1 MRHTKGLLLNIF
13 NKRKDTQI
21 TDMIKSSRFDY
32 SEQLLDIEFNQS
44 LSQQDMARI
53 AGIPLEQ
60 FLDYEMGSNKYK
72 VSEYK
77 KLIARIKNN
86 LSYDKNTSFFLSKQK
101 ETKQNAT
108 QWKVTFQ
115 DSYVDSSNFFV
126 SGSVTN
132 DPLKEFNDTYLLQ
145 TTHRLIGNS
154 FVMSERFSQDLD
166 FLQAQHEN
174 NYLTFANAPR
184 DNVFDYEGDNNAQAS
199 YIKVNQ

>member
-115 DSYVDSSNFFV
+115 DSYVDSSKFFV

-132 DPLKEFNDTYLLQ
+132 DPLKEFNDTY
-145 TTHRLIGNS
+145 
-154 FVMSERFSQDLD
+154 
-166 FLQAQHEN
+166 
-174 NYLTFANAPR
+174 
-184 DNVFDYEGDNNAQAS
+184 
-199 YIKVNQ
+199 